1 MAEKT
6 SICQVILKPLPSPS
20 SGELSDK
27 VFRKCCFCEKNC
39 ELFDNQS
46 QIVDRLAGPGNFYCS
61 FCLRHDLHTRNNR
74 DVLILSFRSIV
85 EYFYLLNY
93 LQVHNGKKLW
103 IAEIEDYIESHVKAG
118 LVNPLFLYD
127 PDTLLWFVNF
137 SKVGTSKRKV
147 PLQEVLKT
155 IVSILASFNLVET
168 TPGINTSEFYS
179 KFKVAIESFYR
190 KRYRPENRR
199 MLIPTLANTGVVEPK
214 TFNLDKMRNFVLED
228 LKIKK

>member
-6 SICQVILKPLPSPS
+6 SICQVRLKPLPSHP

-39 ELFDNQS
+39 EFLDNQS

-61 FCLRHDLHTRNNR
+61 FCLRHDLHTRINR
-74 DVLILSFRSIV
+74 DILILSFRSVI

-93 LQVHNGKKLW
+93 LLPHNGKKLW
-103 IAEIEDYIESHVKAG
+103 ISQIEDYIESHQKAG
-118 LVNPLFLYD
+118 ISNPLFLYD
-127 PDTLLWFVNF
+127 PDTMLWFINF
-137 SKVGTSKRKV
+137 SKIGTSKRKI

-155 IVSILASFNLVET
+155 ITSILASFNLTQT
-168 TPGINTSEFYS
+168 TPGISTSAFYT
-179 KFKVAIESFYR
+179 KFKDAIESFYR

-214 TFNLDKMRNFVLED
+214 IYSLDKMRNFILED
-228 LKIKK
+228 LKAKK